1 MELSAFAAPSFSA
14 TQWLNSLLDPLDP
27 SESAIE
33 STANEVSF
41 KLQLFIHQLSLS
53 LQDTAFQVTHT
64 GPIKFILSLG
74 LYSITYNT
82 SIGADTKTNGMGKNT
97 TE

>member
-64 GPIKFILSLG
+64 GPIRFIPWIIFYKL
-74 LYSITYNT
+74 
-82 SIGADTKTNGMGKNT
+82 
-97 TE
+97 